1 MRSNF
6 SHPRL
11 LQITL
16 SLCLCA
22 GLLTAC
28 SEPED
33 THPGQPV
40 KTRQAAFKALLRSF
54 EPMGTMLRTQ
64 RYDAKAFKVLAEQMK
79 ETEQAPWSHFGP
91 DTAYPPSKAKPE
103 VWSDSATFEKEK
115 EAFLKATSAFHER
128 VEQSAQLPE
137 IEAAYQKV
145 YDACQSCHKQFK
157 QK

>member
-1 MRSNF
+1 MLSNLTRRM
-6 SHPRL
+6 PL
-11 LQITL
+11 IAA
-16 SLCLCA
+16 LCLCI

-64 RYDAKAFKVLAEQMK
+64 RYDASAFKTLAEQMK
-79 ETEQAPWSHFGP
+79 SVENAPWSHFGP
-91 DTAYPPSKAKPE
+91 DTQYPPSKAKAE

-115 EAFLKATSAFHER
+115 QAFLKATETFHAH
-128 VEQSAQLPE
+128 VDQGAKLPE
-137 IEAAYQKV
+137 IEAAYKQV
-145 YDACQSCHKQFK
+145 YEACQSCHKQFK
-157 QK
+157 EK